1 MERKRFDFVC
11 MESEEGRDVEIRHG
25 KERGFVDHC
34 AGEHLLVKTTEGEKR
49 CWDFRECDE
58 LYRTKEEFPWR

>member
-1 MERKRFDFVC
+1 MERDRFVFVC
-11 MESEEGRDVEIRHG
+11 MESEAGRDAEVVKGNEHG
-25 KERGFVDHC
+25 MIDHC
-34 AGEHLLVKTTEGEKR
+34 AGEHLLVKTPEGDKR